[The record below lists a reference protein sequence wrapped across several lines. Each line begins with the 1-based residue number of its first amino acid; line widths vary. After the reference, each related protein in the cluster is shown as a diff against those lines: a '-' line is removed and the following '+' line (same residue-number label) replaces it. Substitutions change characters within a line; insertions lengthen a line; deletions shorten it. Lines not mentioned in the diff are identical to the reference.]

1 MLKLHADE
9 FDIDLPLVQ
18 RLIVA
23 QFPKWAR
30 LAIRPVLSLGT
41 DHALYRLGHDMV
53 VRLPRI
59 RSAAL
64 HIEKEH
70 LYLPKISPLLPFS
83 IPIPLG
89 KGQPCEDYPCQ
100 WSIFNW
106 LEGKNP
112 EPGMLEQPD
121 LLATD
126 LAIFINALH
135 KIKLPHVPKSNR
147 WDLMDQDTE
156 FCQSLKK
163 LDGLIDTKAAAIIWQ
178 DSLKLASLKDPVLIH
193 GDLLPGNLLINNG
206 RLSAGIDFGLFGLGD
221 PAVDLIP
228 AWALLANGS
237 RKIFRDALSVD
248 YATWER
254 GRAWALS
261 IGVIALP
268 YYRDSHPAFADV
280 ARYAIQQVVEDQ

>member
-18 RLIVA
+18 SLIAA
-23 QFPKWAR
+23 QFPKWAH
-30 LAIRPVLSLGT
+30 LLIKPVLSLGT
-41 DHALYRLGHDMV
+41 DHALYSLGRDMV
-53 VRLPRI
+53 IRLPRI
-59 RSAAL
+59 QSAAS

-70 LYLPKISPLLPFS
+70 LYLSKISSLLPFS
-83 IPIPLG
+83 IPNPLA
-89 KGQPCEDYPCQ
+89 KGQPCEDYPCP

-112 EPGMLEQPD
+112 EPGMIEQPD

-126 LAIFINALH
+126 LARFINALH
-135 KIKLPHVPKSNR
+135 KIELPHAPKSNR
-147 WDLMDQDTE
+147 WDLKGQDNE
-156 FCQSLKK
+156 FCQSLKQ
-163 LDGLIDTKAAAIIWQ
+163 LDDLIDTKAVAKIWQ
-178 DSLKLASLKDPVLIH
+178 DSLKLAALKDRILIH

-206 RLSAGIDFGLFGLGD
+206 RLSAVIDFGLFGLGD

-228 AWALLANGS
+228 AWTLLARSS
-237 RKIFRDALSVD
+237 RKVFREAIGVD
-248 YATWER
+248 DATWVR

-268 YYRDSHPAFADV
+268 YYKKSHPVFADI
-280 ARYAIQQVVEDQ
+280 AGYAIQQVVGDQ